1 MSSSTTSEESTIS
14 HGGENIGIWRVPD
27 PTPAPT
33 TSPVWVQ
40 NASSNNTTAMLL
52 DLSHL
57 ESDNTN
63 VRHDGTDL
71 DLTPGKIV
79 FVIVMFLLN
88 IFMLIGNSIS
98 IVTIAKTPNLRSRT
112 YYWLVLNLAIVDL
125 FNSLTVVPINTI
137 WELYGI
143 WPLSIDFCN
152 ITICADLAF
161 SAIASY
167 STVLVSIDK
176 YLYITKPF
184 LYHSISAPCVALGSM
199 IAVWVIWITFSAVS
213 VFGDFA
219 RNPHPNET
227 IYNGLD
233 TCNFVMTDMYA
244 VLSAIVTFII
254 PFCILLFTS
263 LKILCVARKHI
274 CRIAANHES
283 VQQSD
288 SQSVLFGGNSSRRN
302 TDTNTTSLPRTS
314 IWTTSSTPN
323 TQTSGNSRREGNRSI
338 KRKFPR
344 ASCRAFGTVMI
355 VVLFFI
361 IMFAPY
367 WFASIVDVGCSCIAP
382 WVYEDYLSVFYF
394 SHSLVNPYIY
404 MFTDRRYKK
413 ALRELFR
420 KKRNRKVSQSHVRS
434 CSVQQDK

>member
-1 MSSSTTSEESTIS
+1 MSSSAASEESTIS
-14 HGGENIGIWRVPD
+14 HGGVHIGIWRVPL

-33 TSPVWVQ
+33 TSSDWVQ
-40 NASSNNTTAMLL
+40 NASVNNASDMLL
-52 DLSHL
+52 GHSHL

-71 DLTPGKIV
+71 DLTAGKLV
-79 FVIVMFLLN
+79 FVIFMFLLN
-88 IFMLIGNSIS
+88 IFMVVGNTIS

-143 WPLSIDFCN
+143 WPFSMDFCN

-233 TCNFVMTDMYA
+233 VCNFVMTDLYA
-244 VLSAIVTFII
+244 VLSAIVSFIV

-283 VQQSD
+283 VQQSE
-288 SQSVLFGGNSSRRN
+288 SQSVQLAVNSSRRN
-302 TDTNTTSLPRTS
+302 TDANTTSLPRTS
-314 IWTTSSTPN
+314 IWTTSSTST
-323 TQTSGNSRREGNRSI
+323 TQTSSKSSREENGSI

-344 ASCRAFGTVMI
+344 DSCRAFGTVMI

-367 WFASIVDVGCSCIAP
+367 WFASVVDVGCSCIARRGCTRITSLCFIIVTP
-382 WVYEDYLSVFYF
+382 W
-394 SHSLVNPYIY
+394 
-404 MFTDRRYKK
+404 
-413 ALRELFR
+413 
-420 KKRNRKVSQSHVRS
+420 
-434 CSVQQDK
+434 

>member
-1 MSSSTTSEESTIS
+1 
-14 HGGENIGIWRVPD
+14 
-27 PTPAPT
+27 
-33 TSPVWVQ
+33 
-40 NASSNNTTAMLL
+40 MLL
-52 DLSHL
+52 GHSHHA
-57 ESDNTN
+57 SDNTN

-71 DLTPGKIV
+71 DLTAGKIV
-79 FVIVMFLLN
+79 FVIFMFILN
-88 IFMLIGNSIS
+88 IFMVVGNSIS
-98 IVTIAKTPNLRSRT
+98 ILTIAKTPNLRSRT

-143 WPLSIDFCN
+143 WPFGMDFCN

-199 IAVWVIWITFSAVS
+199 IAVWIIWITFSAVS

-233 TCNFVMTDMYA
+233 ICNFVMTDLYA
-244 VLSAIVTFII
+244 VLSAIVSFIA

-283 VQQSD
+283 VQQSK
-288 SQSVLFGGNSSRRN
+288 SNSVHFAANSSRRN

-314 IWTTSSTPN
+314 IWTTSSTST
-323 TQTSGNSRREGNRSI
+323 TQTSSKNSREEDGSI

-344 ASCRAFGTVMI
+344 DSCRAFGTVMI

-367 WFASIVDVGCSCIAP
+367 WFASVVDVGCSCIAP
-382 WVYEDYLSVFYF
+382 WVYEDYLSVFYY

-420 KKRNRKVSQSHVRS
+420 KKLNRKISQSHIRS
-434 CSVQQDK
+434 MSALQDE